1 MRYLAFIFLF
11 SLAACQTT
19 TKEPLAYVD
28 PFIGTGGHGHTYPG
42 AVHPFG
48 MMQLSPDS
56 RLEGWDGCGGY
67 HYSDSLI
74 YGFSHTHLSGTGVPD
89 YADVLLMPTTGSLRL
104 NNGADGTEGYRSA
117 FSHEKEVAEA
127 GYYQVFLEDYEVDVQ
142 LTVSERSGFHQ
153 YAFPAGQEAQV
164 VLDLKH
170 RDQVLSTEINI
181 IDSVTIQGYRYSN
194 AWATDQRLHYFM
206 RLSSPIVATT
216 FTEDSLVAG
225 FSFGKLL
232 EPLKLKV
239 GISAVD
245 VLGAQQNLDAE
256 IPHWSFEQTKQKTQD
271 VWRKALAKIQVE
283 GKSEEN
289 KTIFYTA
296 MYHSMLNPNLYIDVD
311 GRYRGMDLQVHQD
324 SIDKHYTIFSLWDT
338 FRATHPLFT
347 LIEQERTNEFIRTL
361 LRMYEQGGILP
372 IWELAANYT
381 GCMIGYHA
389 IPVIVDA
396 YAKGIRDYDAEKAL
410 EAMLHSAKQDHLG
423 LKDYKTKGF
432 IAASDEPESVSKTLE
447 YAYDDWC
454 IALMADSLNHP
465 SAQRFYERGQYY
477 QNLYDPST
485 GFMRAKMNNNWFGPF
500 FPEEVNYNYT
510 EANSWQYSL
519 FAPQDIEGH
528 IDLMGGEKVYE
539 KYLDDLFDASSETS
553 GREQVDITGLIGQYA
568 HGNEPSH
575 HMAYLYN
582 YVGKPWKTQ
591 ARVRQIM
598 EEQYTVLPDGL
609 SGNEDCGQMSSWY
622 VLSAM
627 GFYSVTP
634 GLDYYTIGTPLFEE
648 ATISLEN
655 GNKFVIKANKLS
667 PFNKY
672 IQSATLNG
680 QPFNKTYLQHE
691 TIING
696 GELVFEMGHH
706 IGQWGIESKPP
717 SFITQNELIPVP
729 YFISKSQT
737 FTESIAVEIAAA
749 SEGNIHFTMDGSK
762 PTISSPIYDSPLV
775 IVQDVVLQAS
785 LIKEG
790 KSSEVVVAE
799 YFKIDGDRSIILESE
814 YANQYAAAGDKTL
827 IDFLR
832 GKENYRTGRWQGYRQ
847 DLQATIDLGKQK
859 KIQSISLGCLQ
870 DIKSWIF
877 YPPVVEFWTSDN
889 GINFV
894 LAARIENTFPDNEY
908 GSFIQDY
915 QAKLAGKEARYIQ
928 VIAQNYGICPD
939 WHLGAGGTSWLFVDE
954 LVVE

>member
-1 MRYLAFIFLF
+1 MRYLSLIMLL
-11 SLAACQTT
+11 SLAACQTA
-19 TKEPLAYVD
+19 TKEPIAYVD

-42 AVHPFG
+42 AAHPFG

-67 HYSDSLI
+67 HYSDRIL

-89 YADVLLMPTTGSLRL
+89 YADVLLMPTTGELHL
-104 NNGADGTEGYRSA
+104 NNGADGTAGYRSS

-142 LTVSERSGFHQ
+142 LTVSERSGFHH
-153 YAFPAGQEAQV
+153 YSFPETEDAQMI
-164 VLDLKH
+164 LDLKH
-170 RDQVLSTEINI
+170 RDQVLGAKIEIV
-181 IDSVTIQGYRYSN
+181 DSVTIQGYRYSN

-225 FSFGKLL
+225 FSFGKLK
-232 EPLKLKV
+232 EPLKVKV

-245 VLGAQQNLDAE
+245 ILGAQQNLDAE
-256 IPHWSFEQTKQKTQD
+256 IPHWDFEKTKKNTQNA
-271 VWRKALAKIQVE
+271 WRKALAKIQVE
-283 GKSEEN
+283 GASEEK

-311 GRYRGMDLQVHQD
+311 GRYRGMDLQIHQD
-324 SIDKHYTIFSLWDT
+324 STDRHYTIFSLWDT

-389 IPVIVDA
+389 IPVIADA
-396 YAKGIRDYDAEKAL
+396 YAKGIREYDVDKAL
-410 EAMLHSAKQDHLG
+410 EAMLHSANQDHLG
-423 LKDYKTKGF
+423 LEDYKAKGF

-454 IALMADSLNHP
+454 IAMMADSLGHK
-465 SAQRFYERGQYY
+465 SAQRFYERGQFY
-477 QNLYDPST
+477 QNLYDPNT

-500 FPEEVNYNYT
+500 RPEEVNYNYT

-528 IDLMGGEKVYE
+528 IELMGGDEVYE
-539 KYLDDLFDASSETS
+539 QYLDDMFEASSETS
-553 GREQVDITGLIGQYA
+553 GREQADITGLIGQYA

-591 ARVRQIM
+591 ERVRQIM
-598 EEQYTVLPDGL
+598 EEQYTDLPDGL

-634 GLDYYTIGTPLFEE
+634 GLDYYTIGTPLFEQ
-648 ATISLEN
+648 ATMSLEN
-655 GNKFVIKANKLS
+655 GQQFVIKANKLS

-672 IQSATLNG
+672 IQSVTLNG
-680 QPFNKTYLQHE
+680 KAYEKTYISQAD
-691 TIING
+691 IMSG
-696 GELVFEMGHH
+696 GELIFEMGHQ
-706 IGQWGIESKPP
+706 IGLWGTESRPP
-717 SFITQNELIPVP
+717 SVITENELVPVP
-729 YFISKSQT
+729 YFISESQT
-737 FTESIAVEIAAA
+737 FSDSIRIELASAVEGELYYSVNGS
-749 SEGNIHFTMDGSK
+749 SEEKIYNNPFVITEDSK
-762 PTISSPIYDSPLV
+762 ITCRMK
-775 IVQDVVLQAS
+775 
-785 LIKEG
+785 KEG
-790 KSSEVVVAE
+790 KWSAAVSAE
-799 YFKIDGDRSIILESE
+799 YFQIDDSKSIEVHSE
-814 YANQYAAAGDKTL
+814 YANQYAAAGKKTL
-827 IDFLR
+827 IDHLR
-832 GKENYRTGRWQGYRQ
+832 GTESYRTGRWQGYRE
-847 DLQATIDLGKQK
+847 DLSATVDLGSVKAV
-859 KIQSISLGCLQ
+859 QSVALGCLQ
-870 DIKSWIF
+870 DVKSWIF
-877 YPPVVEFWTSDN
+877 YPPVVEFYTSTD
-889 GINFV
+889 GENFKLSSRV
-894 LAARIENTFPDNEY
+894 ENTFPDDEY
-908 GSFIQDY
+908 GSFTQDY
-915 QAKLAGKEARYIQ
+915 KANLTAENARYIR
-928 VIAQNYGICPD
+928 VKAQNYGICPD
-939 WHLGAGGTSWLFVDE
+939 WHLGAGGTTWLFVDE
-954 LVVE
+954 IVVE